1 MDPDDLA
8 YKKSV
13 RNMSL
18 VLAAIAI
25 TIFAAIAVSPYV
37 FPATDTFQ
45 TSVSYVSAFG
55 FTLHLQVNSTSVPSG
70 GAVMVS
76 GWLNSSS
83 ASINNVTA
91 SDGWGVGPGGL
102 WTRLCTSGWPIGVG
116 VMAGHYTQDNVTYGT
131 LVQIPQPGASCPVQ
145 SATPR
150 YFLLGPHS
158 SRALVDL
165 SGTPQYWVLQSSYSF
180 SAAGLSPGVYTAV
193 LADEWGD
200 VVTTN
205 FAVS

>member
-1 MDPDDLA
+1 MDPDDAA

-18 VLAAIAI
+18 VLAAIVIAV
-25 TIFAAIAVSPYV
+25 FVSLAVSPYV
-37 FPATDTFQ
+37 FPAADTFQ
-45 TSVSYVSAFG
+45 PSVSYDSAFG
-55 FTLHLQVNSTSVPSG
+55 FTLHLMINSTSIPRG
-70 GAVMVS
+70 GVISLS

-83 ASINNVTA
+83 SSIDNITA
-91 SDGWGVGPGGL
+91 SEGWGVGPGGL
-102 WTRLCTSGWPIGVG
+102 WTKICTSGWPIGLG
-116 VMAGHYTQDNVTYGT
+116 VMAGHFTQDNATLGT
-131 LVQIPQPGASCPVQ
+131 LIPIPEPLFQCPVQ
-145 SATPR
+145 AATPG

-165 SGTPQYWVLQSSYSF
+165 NGIPQYWVLQSGF
-180 SAAGLSPGVYTAV
+180 SLSTSQLAPGTYTAV
-193 LADEWGD
+193 IADEWGD